1 MRSTITLISLFFS
14 CQVIFAGE
22 NADTVERFIAAFNQH
37 NVDVMLELSAVDM
50 RWMSVSGEQISIET
64 STHAELRE
72 AMGSYFESTPSA
84 RAEVRSISESG
95 SFVSTLEEAFWS
107 SGGAEKSRCSMAV
120 YELFEQKIQNVWYFP
135 AHQCP

>member
-1 MRSTITLISLFFS
+1 MRSTTTLISLLFS
-14 CQVIFAGE
+14 CQVAFAGE
-22 NADTVERFIAAFNQH
+22 NAETVERFIAAFNQH
-37 NVDVMLELSAVDM
+37 NVDAILELSAVDM

-72 AMGSYFESTPSA
+72 AMGGYFESTPSA

-95 SFVSTLEEAFWS
+95 SFVITLEEAFWS
-107 SGGAEKSRCSMAV
+107 SGGAEKSRCSVAV

-135 AHQCP
+135 AHHCP

>member
-1 MRSTITLISLFFS
+1 MRATTLISLLFA
-14 CQVIFAGE
+14 CQITFAGE
-22 NADTVERFIAAFNQH
+22 NAETVERFIAAFNQH
-37 NVDVMLELSAVDM
+37 NVDAMLELSAVAV
-50 RWMSVSGEQISIET
+50 RWMSVSGEQISMET

-72 AMGSYFESTPSA
+72 AMGGYFESTPGA

-120 YELFEQKIQNVWYFP
+120 YELVEQKIQHVWYFP
-135 AHQCP
+135 AHRCP

>member
-1 MRSTITLISLFFS
+1 LFFS

-72 AMGSYFESTPSA
+72 AMRSYFGSTPSA
-84 RAEVRSISESG
+84 RAEVRSISEIG

-107 SGGAEKSRCSMAV
+107 SGGAEKSRCSMTV